1 MRIITKKQVKEIID
15 FKNRRLKLGLTLR
28 EVEEATG
35 ISNPHIS
42 QIENQTTESPSFYTV
57 IKLHN
62 YYRKMEINDKSKL
75 SFEELNKYKNG
86 RFFFKK
92 GNKLSDVSGF
102 VLNKSG
108 GVYLI
113 YKDRIDLIYIGY
125 SGTISQKGVMSK
137 QSLKGRINN
146 KQGGVL
152 RQKFFEKKMMDDKI
166 EELEIVWYETFDQ
179 VHKDLPKYIE
189 GVLINKFYQLKGCLP
204 IWNKA
209 F

>member
-125 SGTISQKGVMSK
+125 SGTISQKGV
-137 QSLKGRINN
+137 
-146 KQGGVL
+146 
-152 RQKFFEKKMMDDKI
+152 
-166 EELEIVWYETFDQ
+166 
-179 VHKDLPKYIE
+179 
-189 GVLINKFYQLKGCLP
+189 
-204 IWNKA
+204 
-209 F
+209 